1 MPNPEPTITLKSYQ
15 RLAFEHYLRTG
26 MSLLRGGAPS
36 RLERKFNPYH
46 DPENGQFTFA
56 PGGSRSAN
64 ARETSSS
71 GDQSSQTT
79 LPGGKTTLTLAQY
92 RPNPRARIGGNRG
105 PKPYDPMTL
114 ERTFPGLSTAPGGSI
129 IALADHAL
137 DITGPANRLTTELA
151 DAEVKSLIQ
160 QIKKVDPEF
169 EFDSLSAPATL
180 DGKVYQIQ
188 SLRMH
193 RAAARYNKMGDA
205 KPLQVEVLRQMQA
218 STDRAYE
225 EGQALFEAGRLK
237 PRLSRNEAIGNHIDR
252 AVRKDMKKLFVQYG
266 IEQGAGKPIRVV
278 GREYD
283 TSGTDRTFRIPDAR
297 VGRMAY
303 DTTMERKLPSKPQI
317 RGFFSSDF
325 RPDSVVIVRP
335 RQLGPKST
343 YVIKK
348 PGK

>member
-1 MPNPEPTITLKSYQ
+1 MPNPEPTTAIKSCQ
-15 RLAFEHYLRTG
+15 RLAFELYLRTG
-26 MSLLRGGAPS
+26 RSPQPGRTPS

-56 PGGSRSAN
+56 PGGSRPATS
-64 ARETSSS
+64 RETSS
-71 GDQSSQTT
+71 GGGQSSRTT
-79 LPGGKTTLTLAQY
+79 LPDGKTTLTLAQY
-92 RPNPRARIGGNRG
+92 RPNPRARIGGNRS

-114 ERTFPGLSTAPGGSI
+114 DRTFPGLRSAPGGSI

-180 DGKVYQIQ
+180 DGKVNQIQ

-237 PRLSRNEAIGNHIDR
+237 PRLSRNEAVGNYIDR
-252 AVRKDMKKLFVQYG
+252 SVRKDMQQLLRTYG
-266 IEQGAGKPIRVV
+266 IEQGIGKQVRVV
-278 GREYD
+278 GREYN
-283 TSGTDRTFRIPDAR
+283 TFGTDRTYRIPDAR

-303 DTTMERKLPSKPQI
+303 DTTIERKLPSKPQI

-343 YVIKK
+343 YIIKK

>member
-1 MPNPEPTITLKSYQ
+1 MLSQNRPVGFKSYQ
-15 RLAFEHYLRTG
+15 RQAFELYLRTG
-26 MSLLRGGAPS
+26 RRADTDASLHP
-36 RLERKFNPYH
+36 LERKFNPYH
-46 DPENGQFTFA
+46 DPDNGQFTFA
-56 PGGSRSAN
+56 PGGSRSGT
-64 ARETSSS
+64 ARPATARDGTSTPAKPPA
-71 GDQSSQTT
+71 GQS
-79 LPGGKTTLTLAQY
+79 TLTLAQY

-137 DITGPANRLTTELA
+137 DITGPADRLTTELA

-169 EFDSLSAPATL
+169 EFDSLSLPATL
-180 DGKVYQIQ
+180 DGKVNQIQ

-193 RAAARYNKMGDA
+193 RAAARYNKMGDL

-225 EGQALFEAGRLK
+225 EGQALFEAGHLK

-252 AVRKDMKKLFVQYG
+252 AVRKDMKKLFVHYG
-266 IEQGAGKPIRVV
+266 IEQGAGKLIRVV
-278 GREYD
+278 GREYN
-283 TSGTDRTFRIPDAR
+283 TSGTDRAYRIPDAR
-297 VGRMAY
+297 VGRLAY

-317 RGFFSSDF
+317 QGFFSSDF
-325 RPDSVVIVRP
+325 RPESVVIVRP
-335 RQLGPKST
+335 SQLGPKST

>member
-1 MPNPEPTITLKSYQ
+1 MPNPESTTVFKSCHRQ
-15 RLAFEHYLRTG
+15 AFEMYLRTG
-26 MSLLRGGAPS
+26 IRPQPSRAAP

-46 DPENGQFTFA
+46 DPDNGQFTFA
-56 PGGSRSAN
+56 PGGSQSGNSRQV
-64 ARETSSS
+64 SSS
-71 GDQSSQTT
+71 DSNPSQIELRGGNTT
-79 LPGGKTTLTLAQY
+79 LAFARY

-105 PKPYDPMTL
+105 PRPYDPITL
-114 ERTFPGLSTAPGGSI
+114 EQAFPGLSTAPGGSI
-129 IALADHAL
+129 IGLADYAL
-137 DITGPANRLTTELA
+137 DITGPANRLTAELA
-151 DAEVKSLIQ
+151 TAEVKSLIQ
-160 QIKKVDPEF
+160 QIRKVNPDF
-169 EFDSLSAPATL
+169 QFDSLDSPTTFE
-180 DGKVYQIQ
+180 GQINQIQ
-188 SLRMH
+188 TLRMH
-193 RAAARYNKMGDA
+193 RAAALYHKQGDV

-225 EGQALFEAGRLK
+225 EGLALFEAGRLR
-237 PRLSRNEAIGNHIDR
+237 PRLSQNEAVGNHIDR
-252 AVRKDMKKLFVQYG
+252 AVRKDMKRLFIQYG
-266 IEQGAGKPIRVV
+266 IEQGAGKPVRVV

-283 TSGTDRTFRIPDAR
+283 TSGTDRTYRIPDAR

-335 RQLGPKST
+335 SKLGPKST